1 MYNGFTLSPI
11 DIFPVTIPVLQ
22 TPPSQSIPLIQQHR
36 EFRGERIE
44 TILSSYTSSL
54 YLRLINWNKVLLV
67 KFPSMLISVPS
78 IIYSNNTNDN
88 GICIN
93 MDLSTARLNVKDN
106 KIMITDYMSF
116 SSCILYGINKLLFKN
131 MKDDQVLSVAFNSM
145 CGFLYSLII
154 RCYIKDINM
163 NEIQDQDIANMYYL
177 ICQLVGN
184 QYLNVSGNLNAL
196 CTVATQRF
204 FMKED
209 PKTKKKIVTARF
221 NLDYLPRNVDVQTF
235 DGLFSILSD
244 MDILPNISLPDF
256 RTRISSMFSSSLL
269 SSLSNG
275 LDFIS
280 MLTSLQLSSD
290 VFNQRILSIRPI
302 SVNNINKILNKY
314 ILDSTNNISI
324 GKNNSDVPPGW

>member
-184 QYLNVSGNLNAL
+184 QYLNVSGNLNAI

-209 PKTKKKIVTARF
+209 PKTKKKIPTARF
-221 NLDYLPRNVDVQTF
+221 LIDELPKDKEITDYQS
-235 DGLFSILSD
+235 LFSALD
-244 MDILPNISLPDF
+244 VLDIFPGLNLGDF
-256 RTRISSMFSSSLL
+256 RTRISKYFSSSLL
-269 SSLSNG
+269 SSLGNG
-275 LDFIS
+275 LDFCA
-280 MLTSLQLSSD
+280 MLSSCTLSSEI
-290 VFNQRILSIRPI
+290 FNQRITSIRPA
-302 SVNNINKILNKY
+302 SVVGIVKNTQKY
-314 ILDSTNNISI
+314 ILNNTDI
-324 GKNNSDVPPGW
+324 KLKPESDIPAGW